1 VTEVWPCGNAKRLAA
16 AIRKAGGGILR
27 LDGGLVQVMG
37 PYGSVIVD
45 EPGTKDEDGPARRAK
60 IAQATGLEL

>member
-1 VTEVWPCGNAKRLAA
+1 MTEAWPCGNAKRLAVRVRA
-16 AIRKAGGGILR
+16 AGGGILR

-45 EPGTKDEDGPARRAK
+45 EPGTKDEDGPERLEK
-60 IAQATGLEL
+60 IAQVTGLKL